1 MLQIIL
7 CYLLS
12 ILIPILIAGTTRK
25 KDGKINPCAFLLD
38 VITAIIHPIQLR
50 FRLAASKFIKN
61 EIILL
66 NDARIDQ
73 NFKDIVMKIRELDR
87 DLLKQ
92 TRLYLGLETI
102 FQVAGSTVL
111 LFFAKSSTK
120 TSQGLSALLKNN
132 TSVFMGLSLPSE
144 VVIGVLLFVNLLSF
158 IFVHINGMVQ
168 GYASNYKFLGKF
180 TILLSI
186 TCAVFVRIASILLYF
201 STSLGMF
208 DLLRHY
214 QGRLYEILLVT

>member
-1 MLQIIL
+1 
-7 CYLLS
+7 
-12 ILIPILIAGTTRK
+12 
-25 KDGKINPCAFLLD
+25 
-38 VITAIIHPIQLR
+38 
-50 FRLAASKFIKN
+50 
-61 EIILL
+61 
-66 NDARIDQ
+66 
-73 NFKDIVMKIRELDR
+73 MKIRELDR

-120 TSQGLSALLKNN
+120 TSQGLSALLENN

-168 GYASNYKFLGKF
+168 GYASNYKLLGKF
-180 TILLSI
+180 TILLGI
-186 TCAVFVRIASILLYF
+186 ICAVFVRIASILLYF
-201 STSLGMF
+201 STSLGLF
-208 DLLRHY
+208 DILRHY
-214 QGRLYEILLVT
+214 QGM